1 MPDRLP
7 DRTYFKRVRRRSDT
21 NHGPRQNDVTEMGG
35 NAHSE
40 VSKECQDVISKEL
53 MLMNNRGHND
63 VTTVPW
69 DDEKNGIN

>member
-1 MPDRLP
+1 
-7 DRTYFKRVRRRSDT
+7 
-21 NHGPRQNDVTEMGG
+21 MGG